1 MDNINMKSIKF
12 INKSTARIAE
22 ETVTQKLKYTK
33 VKGYTIGELPNEMN
47 SWFTYKGLTYIFY

>member
-1 MDNINMKSIKF
+1 MKTIKF

-47 SWFTYKGLTYIFY
+47 SWFNYKGLTYIFY